1 LGGWWFEGSPGKK
14 LARLSLTKPSMVAYS
29 SNPTHGR
36 GIGRRIMVKG
46 YPQGKKNATLTES
59 IKHLR
64 VWLKQPRSMKPW
76 VQNPQPPPK
85 KKKRWKYL
93 ILSFNMIKQALI
105 CTILITHQSKQKLTE
120 MQKEID

>member
-1 LGGWWFEGSPGKK
+1 
-14 LARLSLTKPSMVAYS
+14 MVAYS

-36 GIGRRIMVKG
+36 GIGRKIMVKG
-46 YPQGKKNATLTES
+46 YPQGKKKNATLTES

>member
-1 LGGWWFEGSPGKK
+1 MGEALVGGLWSKATPRKK
-14 LARLSLTKPSMVAYS
+14 
-29 SNPTHGR
+29 
-36 GIGRRIMVKG
+36 
-46 YPQGKKNATLTES
+46 KKNATLTES

-105 CTILITHQSKQKLTE
+105 FTILITHQSKQKLTKKPDRNAE
-120 MQKEID
+120 RNRLILYTPVSK